1 MTNNS
6 SRRKIVDKKVNLDS
20 VAEYSLLSPNGIVLN
35 ERVDEFSYYSRSTS
49 LRNGEIFN
57 VGGGSPYET
66 ETEFQLDFGGYV
78 LTPKNDFNAWVSMW
92 GAGGGGTDSSN
103 SCRAG
108 GGGFTRGLIQ
118 FKANIPYTIVI
129 GEGGMSVNRST
140 FGGGGRG
147 HHGGT
152 GGDGGGLSGLFMDT
166 QHNSRAAWAHNVN
179 TPVKREQA
187 ILIAGGG
194 GGKGHHVQS
203 HHGNGGG
210 GGGWVG
216 RSSHNTTGGSQW
228 QGGRPGY
235 NNSTVNG
242 GGHGFHGGHSGSN
255 TSWIGGG
262 GGGWYG
268 GGGGGHTGTHHNGG
282 AGGSGHHALPSE
294 VAALPNNDKFEYI
307 ITAHTQTSAG
317 HHNYGTQRPAN
328 WRNPLGHNTA
338 RGGTHVGRGAA
349 GNNTSEGSRNGK
361 VVIQLAPGYYDN
373 HKKFKDINVSSSDWS
388 HSMPSNRAQFNA
400 DRGVD

>member
-20 VAEYSLLSPNGIVLN
+20 VAEYSLLSPSGIVLN

-57 VGGGSPYET
+57 VGGGSPHES

-92 GAGGGGTDSSN
+92 GGGGGGSGGSGGQH
-103 SCRAG
+103 AG

-118 FKANIPYTIVI
+118 FKANIPYTIVV

-152 GGDGGGLSGLFMDT
+152 GGDGGGLSGLFMNV
-166 QHNSRAAWAHNVN
+166 QHNSKAAWGHNIN
-179 TPVKREQA
+179 TPVTREQA

-194 GGKGHHVQS
+194 GGKGHTGNS

-216 RSSHNTTGGSQW
+216 RNAHNSTGGSQW

-235 NNSTVNG
+235 NNSSVNS

-255 TSWIGGG
+255 TSWLGAG

-268 GGGGGHTGTHHNGG
+268 GGGGGHTASHHNGG
-282 AGGSGHHALPSE
+282 SGGSGHHALPSE

-317 HHNYGTQRPAN
+317 HHNFGDSRPAN
-328 WRNPLGHNTA
+328 WRNPLGHTTA
-338 RGGTHVGRGAA
+338 RGGHVGRG
-349 GNNTSEGSRNGK
+349 GYEVNTASGSRNGK
-361 VVIQLAPGYYDN
+361 VVIQIAPGYYDN
-373 HKKFKDINVSSSDWS
+373 HKKFKDINVSSSDWG